1 MRSFSRAAAAA
12 EEEEEEY
19 TDHAN
24 IRRKISLFMEQQK
37 SDEIIVQIEVR
48 LN

>member
-1 MRSFSRAAAAA
+1 MRSFSRTAAA

-24 IRRKISLFMEQQK
+24 IRIWTNKRVMK
-37 SDEIIVQIEVR
+37 
-48 LN
+48 